1 MSVTAAGDFATGV
14 PNTRMAAL
22 RAAQRHTRIVRALRV
37 LLPVSGTLILASIVA
52 AIVFDPRVMLEQVDA
67 ESMGISGGRIVM
79 QAPKFSGYQPD
90 SSGKAKNYEVTAAR
104 AEQNL
109 SKPDEVDL
117 FGISGR
123 MDIREDGWVKLT
135 APIGHFDKAA
145 QTLDLNKSIE
155 LVTDLGDRADLTNTR
170 LDFTK
175 SIIVTND
182 PVAIKM
188 ERADLNAASMTIY
201 EAGSRAVF
209 SGNVVMTLK
218 PDKAA
223 PVEPHGFGGLR

>member
-1 MSVTAAGDFATGV
+1 MAVTATGDFATGV
-14 PNTRMAAL
+14 PSTRTAAL

-37 LLPVSGTLILASIVA
+37 LLPVGGVFILASIVA

-67 ESMGISGGRIVM
+67 ESMGISGGKIVM

-90 SSGKAKNYEVTAAR
+90 SGGKAKNYEVTAAR
-104 AEQNL
+104 AEQDL

-123 MDIREDGWVKLT
+123 MDIREDGWVKLA
-135 APIGHFDKAA
+135 APHGHFDKVA

-155 LVTDLGDRADLTNTR
+155 LTTDLGDRADLTNTR
-170 LDFTK
+170 LDLGK
-175 SIIVTND
+175 SIIVTNE

-188 ERADLNAASMTIY
+188 ERADLNAARMTIY
-201 EAGSRAVF
+201 EHGSRAVF

-218 PDKAA
+218 PDTAA
-223 PVEPHGFGGLR
+223 PIEPHGFGGLR